1 MAREKTATAARAKE
15 EREKGGTT
23 TIPPPT
29 SITKP
34 WRTAEVE
41 KTAEIQTGPGQT
53 ASTLEVFAA
62 EISNGRQA
70 TPANECEVQEIETAT
85 ETAGAV

>member
-1 MAREKTATAARAKE
+1 MAREKTTTAARAKE
-15 EREKGGTT
+15 EKEKDGTKIT
-23 TIPPPT
+23 PPPT

-34 WRTAEVE
+34 WKTGGVA
-41 KTAEIQTGPGQT
+41 KTAETQTGPGQI
-53 ASTLEVFAA
+53 ASTLEFIAA

-85 ETAGAV
+85 ETAGTG